1 MSSDDEDAMD
11 IERVTK
17 VAKVEES
24 AAPDTLPWV
33 EKYRP
38 KELTDLISHHQILDT
53 ITKLINGGKMP
64 HFLFYGPPGTGKTS
78 TILAV
83 ARKLYGKN
91 YSQMILEL
99 NASDD
104 RGINVVRDQIK
115 DFANTRSMFTT
126 GLKLVV
132 LDEADAMTQPAQAA
146 LRRVIEKY
154 TKTTRFCLICNY
166 LNKLTPA
173 IQSRCTRFRF
183 GPLMTDDV
191 IDRVTQI
198 SKLEGVKITEAGLSA
213 VVRLGQG
220 DMRKCLNVLQSA
232 HMGYDK
238 IDEEEIYQC
247 TGQPLPS
254 DIQTIFDT
262 LFNKGFKFAVDKISK
277 LQSTKG
283 LALQDIITELHRKI
297 LKVEFSEE
305 VKMILID
312 KLADIEHRLA
322 AGTSEKL
329 NLGALV
335 GAFQLAREQI
345 SKESK

>member
-1 MSSDDEDAMD
+1 
-11 IERVTK
+11 
-17 VAKVEES
+17 
-24 AAPDTLPWV
+24 
-33 EKYRP
+33 
-38 KELTDLISHHQILDT
+38 
-53 ITKLINGGKMP
+53 
-64 HFLFYGPPGTGKTS
+64 
-78 TILAV
+78 
-83 ARKLYGKN
+83 
-91 YSQMILEL
+91 MILEL

-115 DFANTRSMFTT
+115 DFANTRSMFNT

-154 TKTTRFCLICNY
+154 TRTTRFCLVCNY
-166 LNKLTPA
+166 LNKITPA

-183 GPLMTDDV
+183 GPLTQDDV
-191 IDRVTQI
+191 IERVTQI
-198 SKLEGVKITEAGLSA
+198 AQAEGVKITPAGISA

-232 HMGYDK
+232 HMGDPK

-254 DIQTIFDT
+254 DLQSIFEM
-262 LFNKGFKFAVDKISK
+262 LLNKRFQYSVDKISK
-277 LQSTKG
+277 LSTVKG
-283 LALQDIITELHRKI
+283 LALQDIITEVHRKV
-297 LKVEFSEE
+297 LLYDFSEE
-305 VKMILID
+305 VRIMLID
-312 KLADIEHRLA
+312 KLSDIEHRLS

-335 GAFQLAREQI
+335 GAFHLAREQI
-345 SKESK
+345 SIESR